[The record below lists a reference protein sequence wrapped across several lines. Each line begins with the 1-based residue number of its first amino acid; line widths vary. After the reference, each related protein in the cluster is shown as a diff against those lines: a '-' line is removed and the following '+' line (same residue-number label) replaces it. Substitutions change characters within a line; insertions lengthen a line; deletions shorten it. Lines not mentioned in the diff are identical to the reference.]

1 MRTVD
6 QLMAVIPHSSFVK
19 IDGHMYRVDG
29 HIFEDEEKVVYLLDE
44 DDGDQIMFDLDD
56 EESLDEIKTAEF
68 YKLELMK

>member
-29 HIFEDEEKVVYLLDE
+29 HILEVEEKVVYLLDE